1 MKILVTG
8 AAGFIASQI
17 ADAFINEGHNVFVL
31 DNLSTGF
38 EHNVNK
44 KATFIKKDI
53 GDKSLSELF
62 EKEKFDVVNHHAA
75 QMDVRRSVADPAF
88 DANTNILGTINLLQN
103 CVKTGVKKFMFA
115 STGGAVYG
123 EQDYFPADEK
133 HPTSPLSPYG
143 ISKLAVEK
151 YLFFYAAQYKLNY
164 TILRYANIYGPRQ
177 NPFGEAGVVAIFS
190 TRLLKGEQPTING
203 SGEQTRDYVFVGD
216 VVKANLLG
224 LSDDRSDIYNIG
236 TGKETNV
243 NELYGMINKI
253 VGKGQEEKHGPAAAG
268 EQMRSVI
275 TSDKL
280 FKRFNWRPATPIEEG
295 LKKTVEFF
303 NERIDQILM
312 INETLV
318 EKLSI
323 NDKRSVARSISI
335 VESNNEKAAELL
347 KEIYSK
353 VGQGYRIGI
362 TGPPGAGKST
372 ITNQLTKYFRNQ
384 NKTVGIV
391 AVDPTSPYT
400 GGALLGD
407 RVRMTEI
414 GNDPGVFIRSMATRG
429 SLGGLSKRT
438 IDAADVLDAAGYDY
452 ILLETVGVGQSEL
465 DIAQAADTTIVVL
478 VPESGDV
485 VQAMKAGLMEIAD
498 FFVLNK
504 SDRPGSEQAV
514 TALRTI
520 LMMRRS

>member
-8 AAGFIASQI
+8 AAGFIASQV
-17 ADAFINEGHNVFVL
+17 ADAFINEGHTVFVL
-31 DNLSTGF
+31 DNLATGF

-53 GDKSLSELF
+53 GDKSLAELF
-62 EKEKFDVVNHHAA
+62 EKEKFDVINHHAA

-103 CVKTGVKKFMFA
+103 CIKTGVKKFMFA

-133 HPTSPLSPYG
+133 HSTSPLSPYG

-190 TRLLKGEQPTING
+190 TKLLKGEQPVING

-224 LSDDRSDIYNIG
+224 LSDDRNDIYNIG

-243 NELYGMINKI
+243 NELYGMLNKI

-280 FKRFNWRPATPIEEG
+280 FKRFNWRPSTPIEEG
-295 LKKTVEFF
+295 LRKTVEFF
-303 NERIDQILM
+303 Q
-312 INETLV
+312 
-318 EKLSI
+318 
-323 NDKRSVARSISI
+323 
-335 VESNNEKAAELL
+335 NNIK
-347 KEIYSK
+347 
-353 VGQGYRIGI
+353 
-362 TGPPGAGKST
+362 
-372 ITNQLTKYFRNQ
+372 
-384 NKTVGIV
+384 
-391 AVDPTSPYT
+391 
-400 GGALLGD
+400 
-407 RVRMTEI
+407 
-414 GNDPGVFIRSMATRG
+414 
-429 SLGGLSKRT
+429 
-438 IDAADVLDAAGYDY
+438 
-452 ILLETVGVGQSEL
+452 
-465 DIAQAADTTIVVL
+465 
-478 VPESGDV
+478 
-485 VQAMKAGLMEIAD
+485 
-498 FFVLNK
+498 
-504 SDRPGSEQAV
+504 
-514 TALRTI
+514 
-520 LMMRRS
+520 